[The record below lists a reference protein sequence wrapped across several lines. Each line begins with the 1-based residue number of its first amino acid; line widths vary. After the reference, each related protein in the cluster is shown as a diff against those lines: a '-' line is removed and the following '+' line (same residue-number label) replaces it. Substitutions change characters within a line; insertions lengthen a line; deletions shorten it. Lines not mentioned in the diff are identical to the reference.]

1 MSTDTVTLFLAL
13 LAVVAQLGV
22 LFALVLW
29 LGRSVPAI
37 ARLGDE
43 ALTLI
48 APFALP
54 SALVVATVATVGSLW
69 LSEGAGFPPCT
80 LCWYQ
85 RIAMYPLVIVL
96 IVAVVNGDRLVRRY
110 VLPITAI
117 GAVISVYHL
126 LVERFPSI
134 ETGSCDPTNPC
145 SIIWVEHFGYV
156 TIPAMALSGF
166 LAIAVLTA
174 IAPLVPSHDQETIP

>member
-1 MSTDTVTLFLAL
+1 VSTDTVTLFLAL
-13 LAVVAQLGV
+13 LAVVAQIGV
-22 LFALVLW
+22 VLALVGW
-29 LGRSVPAI
+29 LGRPVPVI

-43 ALTLI
+43 AVAMI
-48 APFALP
+48 SPVALP
-54 SALVVATVATVGSLW
+54 LAWIVAAVSTGGSLW

-85 RIAMYPLVIVL
+85 RIAMYPLVVIL
-96 IVAVVNGDRLVRRY
+96 AVAVVTGDRLVRRY

-117 GAVISVYHL
+117 GSVISIYHL

-156 TIPAMALSGF
+156 TIPAMALTGF
-166 LAIAVLTA
+166 LSVAVLSL
-174 IAPLVPSHDQETIP
+174 IAAHGPVRPEEETP